1 MAGWPVGRLAGWPDG
16 RVAGWLDARVAGWP
30 GGRVAGWP
38 GGRMAGCRMAGWPD
52 GRVAGFRQSL
62 ITAIFQQSFAQSFK
76 TGIKSAMFPRGFR
89 KVSARFGCWNVQFAS
104 MLSSYFATNF
114 PIRKTRRGPNREVAG
129 NFAEDFKAQ
138 RYAPSGL
145 PMVFPTTYPA
155 KAICLAKEVKM
166 SLRTKLPQSSSVTRK
181 HAPVPAKIPTR
192 DCCQARP
199 LTRRLTAEHGSADP
213 EQEGRMFENRRLELL
228 FNLLLRNVCGLKGKR
243 FTPKLQ
249 LIHELN
255 KRVALRQHSL
265 EVAHYWLS

>member
-1 MAGWPVGRLAGWPDG
+1 MAGWPDGRMAGWPDG
-16 RVAGWLDARVAGWP
+16 RVAGWPDGRMSGWPGGWMPGWPGWP

-38 GGRMAGCRMAGWPD
+38 GGRMAGWPD

-76 TGIKSAMFPRGFR
+76 TGIMSAMFPRGFR

-104 MLSSYFATNF
+104 MLSSYFAKNF

-166 SLRTKLPQSSSVTRK
+166 SLRTKLP
-181 HAPVPAKIPTR
+181 
-192 DCCQARP
+192 
-199 LTRRLTAEHGSADP
+199 
-213 EQEGRMFENRRLELL
+213 
-228 FNLLLRNVCGLKGKR
+228 
-243 FTPKLQ
+243 
-249 LIHELN
+249 
-255 KRVALRQHSL
+255 
-265 EVAHYWLS
+265 

>member
-1 MAGWPVGRLAGWPDG
+1 MMYIFRKFYWNKFILVCNSYLIFILQLKEKPERWVLSWRGNGVLVREWRLWMTFFVCGRVGGRMAGWPDG
-16 RVAGWLDARVAGWP
+16 RMAGWPGGRMAGWPDVRVAGWPGWP

-38 GGRMAGCRMAGWPD
+38 GGRMAGWPD

-76 TGIKSAMFPRGFR
+76 TGIMSAMFPRGFR

-104 MLSSYFATNF
+104 MLSSYFAKNF

-166 SLRTKLPQSSSVTRK
+166 SLRTKLP
-181 HAPVPAKIPTR
+181 
-192 DCCQARP
+192 
-199 LTRRLTAEHGSADP
+199 
-213 EQEGRMFENRRLELL
+213 
-228 FNLLLRNVCGLKGKR
+228 
-243 FTPKLQ
+243 
-249 LIHELN
+249 
-255 KRVALRQHSL
+255 
-265 EVAHYWLS
+265 

>member
-1 MAGWPVGRLAGWPDG
+1 MLNLLLLTFSTDAKHFLFWRWPGSGKAQNWILFKSIFESLYGLLFVVTRSSCAPSTLFGLCFCVFGGSAKGGLTFFVCGRVGGRMAGWPDG
-16 RVAGWLDARVAGWP
+16 RMAGWP

-38 GGRMAGCRMAGWPD
+38 ESLHPRVAGWPGGRMAGWPD

-76 TGIKSAMFPRGFR
+76 TGIMSAMFPRGFR

-104 MLSSYFATNF
+104 MLSSYFAKNF

-166 SLRTKLPQSSSVTRK
+166 SLRTKLP
-181 HAPVPAKIPTR
+181 
-192 DCCQARP
+192 
-199 LTRRLTAEHGSADP
+199 
-213 EQEGRMFENRRLELL
+213 
-228 FNLLLRNVCGLKGKR
+228 
-243 FTPKLQ
+243 
-249 LIHELN
+249 
-255 KRVALRQHSL
+255 
-265 EVAHYWLS
+265 

>member
-1 MAGWPVGRLAGWPDG
+1 
-16 RVAGWLDARVAGWP
+16 
-30 GGRVAGWP
+30 
-38 GGRMAGCRMAGWPD
+38 
-52 GRVAGFRQSL
+52 
-62 ITAIFQQSFAQSFK
+62 
-76 TGIKSAMFPRGFR
+76 
-89 KVSARFGCWNVQFAS
+89 
-104 MLSSYFATNF
+104 
-114 PIRKTRRGPNREVAG
+114 
-129 NFAEDFKAQ
+129 
-138 RYAPSGL
+138 
-145 PMVFPTTYPA
+145 MVFPTTYPA

-265 EVAHYWLS
+265 EVAHYWLSWRSDGCTDRRTSGISSFPIHSFMRSSRLAHCDKGVHFGDEKTH